1 MHQSIWIRNSGL
13 DDLLPRSGGSSKPSS
28 RDSDWDMLS
37 DFAPASKPSS
47 AFAPSSSSNAY
58 GSSSSSS
65 SGQHRSSNM
74 TREPVSSSSASSND
88 AQKKFGNAKAI
99 SSDQFFQDSGS
110 ADVSLNSSC

>member
-1 MHQSIWIRNSGL
+1 M

-37 DFAPASKPSS
+37 DFAPAPKPSS